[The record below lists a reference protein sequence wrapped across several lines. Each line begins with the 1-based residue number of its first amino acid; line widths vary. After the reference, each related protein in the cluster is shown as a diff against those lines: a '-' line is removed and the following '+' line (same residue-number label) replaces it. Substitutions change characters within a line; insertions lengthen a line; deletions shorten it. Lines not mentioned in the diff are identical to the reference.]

1 MNLNYLKQLT
11 MVLSITEDV
20 KADEKTFYEAL
31 D

>member
-11 MVLSITEDV
+11 MVFFIIEDV